1 MTRMLLRCGQ
11 LIDGV
16 GRTMSDAAVSVEN
29 GVITRVRPWTS
40 ESSED
45 VARHDVVH
53 DFGDRTVLPGL
64 IEAHGHMGLLGAGL
78 ERSAAEIAAQVF
90 RNVRQALREGFT
102 TVRDAGGIDGGVA
115 ACVSTGLVPGPKLMP
130 SGPFLSQTGGHADQR
145 DRWHGHGPVTIPGLV
160 RVALVVDGPDEVRR
174 AAREAF
180 RAGATQV
187 KVCVSGGVS
196 SGGGLDRCQFSV
208 AELRAAVDEAEGHG
222 TYVHAHAHSAASVRH
237 GIAAGVRHFEHGSLL
252 DRETAELMAEVGA
265 SLVPTLLV
273 LHRMIATA
281 PPETAATL
289 TALMGSM
296 RESMLLARDA
306 GVVLG
311 SGSDLLGIGQRDR
324 AEEIVLKSEI
334 LGPMAALVSATSVN
348 ATILGIAD
356 RVGSV
361 AEGKVADLLVLDG
374 DPLTDPGVLIRPGAV
389 SAVFQAGV
397 LAPREGA
404 GDAA

>member
-1 MTRMLLRCGQ
+1 MTRTLLRCGQ
-11 LIDGV
+11 LVDGV
-16 GRTMSDAAVSVEN
+16 GRTLSDAAVSVED
-29 GVITRVRPWTS
+29 GMITQVRPWGTG
-40 ESSED
+40 D
-45 VARHDVVH
+45 TARYDVVH

-64 IEAHGHMGLLGAGL
+64 IEAHGHMGLLGPGL
-78 ERSAAEIAAQVF
+78 ELSAAEIAAQVF
-90 RNVRQALREGFT
+90 GNVRRALREGFT

-115 ACVSTGLVPGPKLMP
+115 ACVSTGLLPGPKILP
-130 SGPFLSQTGGHADQR
+130 SGPFLTQTGGHADQR
-145 DRWHGHGPVTIPGLV
+145 GPWHGHGSVSIPGLV
-160 RVALVVDGPDEVRR
+160 RVALVADSPDDVRR

-180 RAGATQV
+180 RAGASQV

-208 AELRAAVDEAEGHG
+208 AELRAAVDEAESHG

-252 DRETAELMAEVGA
+252 DEETARLMAEVGA

-273 LHRMIATA
+273 LHRMIGTV
-281 PPETAATL
+281 PRETAAPL
-289 TALMGSM
+289 AALMESM
-296 RESMLLARDA
+296 KKSMLLARDA

-311 SGSDLLGIGQRDR
+311 SGSDLLGVGQRGR
-324 AEEIVLKSEI
+324 AEEIVLKAEL
-334 LGPMAALVSATSVN
+334 LGPMAALVSATSAN
-348 ATILGIAD
+348 AAILGIAD

-374 DPLTDPGVLIRPGAV
+374 DPLTDPGVLLRQEAV

-397 LAPREGA
+397 RAGGLDT